1 MPLKKE
7 REELRHKTIAE
18 LLLAVRDLKQELY
31 EIRTKIATRQEEDN
45 NRSTVLRRRIARIH
59 TLIAEK
65 ERAGETAAAAAAPV
79 AAPAKEQG

>member
-7 REELRHKTIAE
+7 REELRHKTVAE
-18 LLLAVRDLKQELY
+18 LTLALRDIKQELY

-45 NRSTVLRRRIARIH
+45 NRSKILRRRIARIH
-59 TLIAEK
+59 AIITEK
-65 ERAGETAAAAAAPV
+65 ERAGEPAAAAAAPS